1 MEYFYITPCISVC
14 QIDKEKRTC
23 IGCGRTID
31 QITQWTKYTDEQRQQ
46 IMKELGYGKR
56 STKEDRMV
64 RATSRRALKA
74 SRETG
79 E

>member
-1 MEYFYITPCISVC
+1 MQYFYVTPCISVC
-14 QIDKEKRTC
+14 KIDKETRTC
-23 IGCGRTID
+23 TGCGRSID

-56 STKEDRMV
+56 TTKEDRMV
-64 RATSRRALKA
+64 RAASRRALKA
-74 SRETG
+74 NREAG